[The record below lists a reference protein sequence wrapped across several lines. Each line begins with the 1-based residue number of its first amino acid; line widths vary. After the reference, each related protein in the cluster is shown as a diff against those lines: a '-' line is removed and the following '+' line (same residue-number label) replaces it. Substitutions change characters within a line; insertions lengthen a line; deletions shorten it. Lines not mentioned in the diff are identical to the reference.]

1 MNCWHCERPAHGVCV
16 FCGRGI
22 CKEHVQT
29 MPNILA
35 LYRDKLEILKAVV
48 VADALCCGVCKPKE
62 NPVNVEWLDESV

>member
-1 MNCWHCERPAHGVCV
+1 
-16 FCGRGI
+16 
-22 CKEHVQT
+22 